1 MKTKTS
7 KVKAG
12 FDTLFQYNILSV
24 KHYQIQSTNYY
35 Q

>member
-24 KHYQIQSTNYY
+24 KHY
-35 Q
+35 